1 MEGACEGHL
10 DLGALLGEH
19 LLEERVVRE
28 EQVRALLGR
37 SLGRQLLGGDA
48 RVQSLSVD
56 ELGGARP
63 LEGVGLAV
71 VLEEVAV
78 GAELHRLVAGVH
90 IVGRE
95 GPSDARACEVVG
107 RVADLVGTAYLRE
120 PESLVVGASC

>member
-78 GAELHRLVAGVH
+78 RAELHRLVAGVH
-90 IVGRE
+90 FVGRE